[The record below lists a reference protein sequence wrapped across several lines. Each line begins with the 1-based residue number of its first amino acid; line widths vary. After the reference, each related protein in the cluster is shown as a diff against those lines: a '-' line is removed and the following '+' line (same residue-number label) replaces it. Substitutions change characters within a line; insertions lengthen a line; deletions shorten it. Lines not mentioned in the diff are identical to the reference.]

1 MTEPRIATPD
11 RAVRPPPAAPRPLHL
26 PRFERHTLRNGLR
39 VEYAE
44 RRGLPEVS
52 LHLVLECGAGAE
64 PPRLGGLG
72 ELTARLLT
80 AGTPGRDAIEMAR
93 WLDRLGVGYR
103 ATVGYAVGAVS
114 MHFLSE
120 VFEEALE
127 FLAATILESGFPEH
141 EVDRI
146 RRERIDEIERQADDP
161 ATVAGLATIAELYGD
176 GLYGRPVA
184 GTRATVSEIG
194 PEAVREFHGAR
205 YRPGGAL
212 LIACGDLDR
221 ERLMS
226 AAEARF
232 GAWRGEAAPVAPPE
246 TPEPRTGDLILI
258 DRPGSAQS
266 EIRVA
271 TVGVPYNTG
280 DHYAIIVAN
289 AILGGLFN
297 SRINLNLREDKGWTY
312 GARSSFRFRRGAGP
326 FVARTAVETARTG
339 PAFEEI
345 LCEIETMRAAPVTDD
360 EMKLARNALTLSLP
374 LQFETAVQ
382 ICGKV
387 SRQRVFGLAG
397 DYWETYRSR
406 IEAVTP
412 DEVREVCRTYLDP
425 DRLTLLAVGDAE
437 TAAPT
442 LDGLGPV
449 DVRPAS

>member
-1 MTEPRIATPD
+1 MTNPRVATPD
-11 RAVRPPPAAPRPLHL
+11 RAARPAPAAPRSLAL
-26 PRFERHTLRNGLR
+26 PRFARHALANGLR
-39 VEYAE
+39 IEHAE
-44 RRGLPEVS
+44 RCGLPEGS

-80 AGTPGRDAIEMAR
+80 AGTPGRDAMEMAR

-103 ATVGYAVGAVS
+103 ATAGYAVGAVS

-120 VFEEALE
+120 VFDEALE
-127 FLAATILESGFPEH
+127 FLAATILDPGFPEH
-141 EVDRI
+141 EVERI

-184 GTRATVSEIG
+184 GAGATVSEIG
-194 PEAVREFHGAR
+194 PEAVRDFHDTR
-205 YRPGGAL
+205 YRPRGAL

-221 ERLMS
+221 ERLLS
-226 AAEARF
+226 AVEARF
-232 GAWRGEAAPVAPPE
+232 GAWSGEAAPVSPPE
-246 TPEPRTGDLILI
+246 TPEPRAKGLILI

-271 TVGVPYNTG
+271 TVGVPHNTA
-280 DHYAIIVAN
+280 DHHAIIVAN

-326 FVARTAVETARTG
+326 FIARTAVETARTG
-339 PAFEEI
+339 PAFEEV
-345 LCEIETMRAAPVTDD
+345 LREIEAMRTAPVTAD
-360 EMKLARNALTLSLP
+360 EMTLARNALTLSLP
-374 LQFETAVQ
+374 LQFETAAQ

-387 SRQRVFGLAG
+387 SRQRVFGLPD

-412 DEVREVCRTYLDP
+412 EAVQEVCRTYLDP
-425 DRLTLLAVGDAE
+425 DRLTLLAVGDAA
-437 TAAPT
+437 TAEPT

-449 DVRPAS
+449 DVRSAS

>member
-1 MTEPRIATPD
+1 MTNPRTATPD
-11 RAVRPPPAAPRPLHL
+11 RAVRPAPAAPRALAL
-26 PRFERHTLRNGLR
+26 PRFERHTLPNGLR
-39 VEYAE
+39 VEHAE

-52 LHLVLECGAGAE
+52 LHLVLECGAGVE
-64 PPRLGGLG
+64 PPALGGLG

-80 AGTPGRDAIEMAR
+80 AGTPGRDAIDMAR

-120 VFEEALE
+120 VFEDALE
-127 FLAATILESGFPEH
+127 FLAATILDSGFPEH
-141 EVDRI
+141 EVERI

-161 ATVAGLATIAELYGD
+161 ATVAGLAAIAELYGD
-176 GLYGRPVA
+176 RLYGRPVA
-184 GTRATVSEIG
+184 GTGATVSKIG
-194 PEAVREFHGAR
+194 PRAVREFHAAR

-226 AAEARF
+226 AAETLFGGWSGETARVP
-232 GAWRGEAAPVAPPE
+232 APE
-246 TPEPRTGDLILI
+246 TPAPRANDLILI

-271 TVGVPYNTG
+271 TVGAPYNSA

-326 FVARTAVETARTG
+326 FVARTAVECARTG

-345 LCEIETMRAAPVTDD
+345 LGEIETMRTTPVTAD

-387 SRQRVFGLAG
+387 SRQRVFGLAD

-406 IEAVTP
+406 IEAVTA
-412 DEVREVCRTYLDP
+412 DEVREVCRRYLDP
-425 DRLTLLAVGDAE
+425 DRLTLLAVGDAA

-442 LDGLGPV
+442 LDGFEPV
-449 DVRPAS
+449 DVRSVS

>member
-1 MTEPRIATPD
+1 MTNPRTATLD
-11 RAVRPPPAAPRPLHL
+11 RSARPAPADPRPLVL
-26 PRFERHTLRNGLR
+26 PSFERHALRNGLR
-39 VEYAE
+39 VEHAE
-44 RRGLPEVS
+44 RPGLPEVS
-52 LHLVLECGAGAE
+52 LHLVFECGAGAE
-64 PPRLGGLG
+64 PPQLGGLG

-80 AGTPGRDAIEMAR
+80 AGTPGRDAIAMAR

-120 VFEEALE
+120 VFEEALD
-127 FLAATILESGFPEH
+127 FLASTVLESEFPEH
-141 EVDRI
+141 EVERI
-146 RRERIDEIERQADDP
+146 RRERIDEIERQVDDP

-176 GLYGRPVA
+176 RLYGRPAA
-184 GTRATVSEIG
+184 GTRPTVSEIG
-194 PEAVREFHGAR
+194 AEAVREFHEAR

-212 LIACGDLDR
+212 LIVCGDLER
-221 ERLMS
+221 GRLMS
-226 AAEARF
+226 AVEARF
-232 GAWRGEAAPVAPPE
+232 GAWSGETDRVQPPE
-246 TPEPRTGDLILI
+246 APEPRARDLLLI

-271 TVGVPYNTG
+271 TVGVPYNTD
-280 DHYAIIVAN
+280 DHHSIIVAN

-326 FVARTAVETARTG
+326 FVARTAVESARTG

-345 LCEIETMRAAPVTDD
+345 LDEIETMRTTLVTAD

-374 LQFETAVQ
+374 LQFETAPQ

-387 SRQRVFGLAG
+387 SRQRVFGLPD
-397 DYWETYRSR
+397 DYWETYRAR

-412 DEVREVCRTYLDP
+412 DEVQEVCRTYLDP
-425 DRLTLLAVGDAE
+425 DRLTLLAVGDAAA
-437 TAAPT
+437 AAPT

-449 DVRPAS
+449 EIRPVS

>member
-1 MTEPRIATPD
+1 
-11 RAVRPPPAAPRPLHL
+11 
-26 PRFERHTLRNGLR
+26 
-39 VEYAE
+39 
-44 RRGLPEVS
+44 
-52 LHLVLECGAGAE
+52 
-64 PPRLGGLG
+64 
-72 ELTARLLT
+72 
-80 AGTPGRDAIEMAR
+80 
-93 WLDRLGVGYR
+93 
-103 ATVGYAVGAVS
+103 
-114 MHFLSE
+114 
-120 VFEEALE
+120 
-127 FLAATILESGFPEH
+127 
-141 EVDRI
+141 
-146 RRERIDEIERQADDP
+146 
-161 ATVAGLATIAELYGD
+161 LYGD
-176 GLYGRPVA
+176 RLYGRPAA
-184 GTRATVSEIG
+184 GTGATVSEIG
-194 PEAVREFHGAR
+194 PEAVREFHDAR
-205 YRPGGAL
+205 FRPGGAL

-226 AAEARF
+226 AAKARF
-232 GAWRGEAAPVAPPE
+232 GARSGEAAPVPPPE
-246 TPEPRTGDLILI
+246 TPEPQANDLILI
-258 DRPGSAQS
+258 DRPGSPQS

-280 DHYAIIVAN
+280 DHHAIIVAN

-326 FVARTAVETARTG
+326 FVARTAVESARTG

-345 LCEIETMRAAPVTDD
+345 LREIETMRAAPVTDG

-387 SRQRVFGLAG
+387 SRQRIFGLPD
-397 DYWETYRSR
+397 DYWETYRAR

-425 DRLTLLAVGDAE
+425 GRLTLLAVGDAA

-442 LDGLGPV
+442 LNGLGPV

>member
-1 MTEPRIATPD
+1 MTPD
-11 RAVRPPPAAPRPLHL
+11 RSVRPAPAAPRALAL
-26 PRFERHTLRNGLR
+26 PRFERHALPNGLR
-39 VEYAE
+39 IEHAE
-44 RRGLPEVS
+44 RPGLPEVS
-52 LHLVLECGAGAE
+52 LHLVLECGAGVE

-127 FLAATILESGFPEH
+127 FLAETILDSEFPEH
-141 EVDRI
+141 EVERI
-146 RRERIDEIERQADDP
+146 RGERIDEIERQADDP

-176 GLYGRPVA
+176 RLYGRPAA
-184 GTRATVSEIG
+184 GTGATVSEIG
-194 PEAVREFHGAR
+194 PEAVREFHDAR
-205 YRPGGAL
+205 FRPGGAL

-226 AAEARF
+226 AAKARF
-232 GAWRGEAAPVAPPE
+232 GAWSGEAAPVPPPE
-246 TPEPRTGDLILI
+246 TPEPQANDLILI
-258 DRPGSAQS
+258 DRPGSPQS

-280 DHYAIIVAN
+280 DHHAIIVAN

-326 FVARTAVETARTG
+326 FVARTAVEGARTG

-345 LCEIETMRAAPVTDD
+345 LGEIETMRTTLVTAD

-387 SRQRVFGLAG
+387 SRQRIFGLPD
-397 DYWETYRSR
+397 DYWETYRAR

-425 DRLTLLAVGDAE
+425 GRLTLLAVGDAA

-442 LDGLGPV
+442 LNGLGPG

>member
-1 MTEPRIATPD
+1 MTPD
-11 RAVRPPPAAPRPLHL
+11 RAVRPAPAAPRTLTL
-26 PRFERHTLRNGLR
+26 PRFERHTLDNGLR

-64 PPRLGGLG
+64 PPHLGGLS

-103 ATVGYAVGAVS
+103 ATAGYAVGAVS

-120 VFEEALE
+120 VFEEALD
-127 FLAATILESGFPEH
+127 FLAATILDSEFPEH
-141 EVDRI
+141 EVERI
-146 RRERIDEIERQADDP
+146 RGERIDEIERQADDP

-184 GTRATVSEIG
+184 GTAATVSEIG
-194 PEAVREFHGAR
+194 SEVVREFHDAR
-205 YRPGGAL
+205 CRPGGAL

-221 ERLMS
+221 ERLIS

-232 GAWRGEAAPVAPPE
+232 GAWSGRVAPVPPPE
-246 TPEPRTGDLILI
+246 TPQPRTGDLILI

-271 TVGVPYNTG
+271 TVGVPYNTE
-280 DHYAIIVAN
+280 DHHAIIVAN

-297 SRINLNLREDKGWTY
+297 SRINLNLREEKGWTY

-345 LCEIETMRAAPVTDD
+345 LREIETMRTAPVTDD

-382 ICGKV
+382 VCGKV
-387 SRQRVFGLAG
+387 SRQRVFGLPD

-412 DEVREVCRTYLDP
+412 DEVREVCRMYLDP
-425 DRLTLLAVGDAE
+425 DRLTLLAVGDAA

-449 DVRPAS
+449 DVRPVA